1 MKITFEQ
8 FKKSVEILESD
19 AMYELVAKKLDESVN
34 RIYITNIEVSDGSV
48 IVNVEISY
56 CSCCRPESS
65 SVSIIEEEF
74 NELINK

>member
-34 RIYITNIEVSDGSV
+34 RIYITNTEVSDGSV

-65 SVSIIEEEF
+65 SVSISEEEF